1 MATQN
6 KAQTNRDRIE
16 AEYTAAH
23 VRALTLLEDLHQHL
37 EDMPAPAEDGPAIGW
52 DNVGSLKHLCEQ
64 LQDLK
69 NHFSP
74 ADAGQ

>member
-1 MATQN
+1 MAAKT
-6 KAQTNRDRIE
+6 KTNRDRIE

-37 EDMPAPAEDGPAIGW
+37 EDLPAPADEGPAIGW

-69 NHFSP
+69 NHFLP
-74 ADAGQ
+74 ADASQ